1 VVLSDETEGAL
12 LDLGDGNSVLF
23 VARTAAEFTADD
35 FLIA

>member
-1 VVLSDETEGAL
+1 VLSDETEGAS

-23 VARTAAEFTADD
+23 VGRTAAESSADD